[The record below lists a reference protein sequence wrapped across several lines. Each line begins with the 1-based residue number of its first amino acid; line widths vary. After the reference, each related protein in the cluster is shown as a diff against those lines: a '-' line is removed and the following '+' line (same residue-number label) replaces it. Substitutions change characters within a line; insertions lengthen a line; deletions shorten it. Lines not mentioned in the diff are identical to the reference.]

1 MTESIHYLTVSKLW
15 FYKSPLDDVDDDL
28 FSGLGD
34 IALIFE
40 LDNKKTQIQ
49 RQRYTFWAALGD
61 IGGFYDGLNLLI
73 SIFLAPLSSALFF
86 NDLVKGSV
94 FTKKSSKS
102 LKATRKQAAFSI

>member
-1 MTESIHYLTVSKLW
+1 MFGAMKELQ
-15 FYKSPLDDVDDDL
+15 
-28 FSGLGD
+28 
-34 IALIFE
+34 LIFE

-86 NDLVKGSV
+86 NDFVKGSV
-94 FTKKSSKS
+94 FYKKSSKS
-102 LKATRKQAAFSI
+102 LKATLKQAAY